1 MAPDTDIEML
11 LVQHARLYPL
21 MQAQDFAKLLF
32 QRFMGPGHL
41 VESYETAL
49 DGIRAERPSG
59 ENGVWLEDIGNGLCR
74 CHMAGGRIKMS
85 DEELAERFFLSAG
98 RFVPDKTG
106 LAGALDCIPRL
117 AQAGLL
123 PLSPE
128 DARRFLDEYT
138 AAGCPMTRHSQVY
151 RDAYRP
157 MYRVIFLEDN
167 GHE

>member
-11 LVQHARLYPL
+11 LVRHARLYPL

-85 DEELAERFFLSAG
+85 DEALAERFFRTAAH
-98 RFVPDKTG
+98 FVPDKAG
-106 LAGALDCIPRL
+106 LIEALDHLPRL

-123 PLSPE
+123 PLSPQA
-128 DARRFLDEYT
+128 ARRFTEEYT
-138 AAGCPMTRHSQVY
+138 SAGCPMTRHSQVY

>member
-11 LVQHARLYPL
+11 LVRHARLYPL

-85 DEELAERFFLSAG
+85 DEALAERFFRTAAH
-98 RFVPDKTG
+98 FVPDKAG
-106 LAGALDCIPRL
+106 LIEALDHLPRL

-123 PLSPE
+123 PLSPQ
-128 DARRFLDEYT
+128 AVQRFTEEYT
-138 AAGCPMTRHSQVY
+138 SAGCPMTRHSQVY